1 MAPLSNA
8 HHIYLLNSRG
18 ICPTTTQPIFP
29 GILAEPEIANLSW
42 AIPEKIQTGGLRI
55 YSFETPSGIS
65 NFLTLHL
72 EIPDKTKLNPWIFHK
87 IVLDPLDIPKPK
99 TKTPGNSTLFFLG
112 HAWKFHFLF
121 N

>member
-42 AIPEKIQTGGLRI
+42 AIPEKIQTGGLG
-55 YSFETPSGIS
+55 YTLLKPPLE
-65 NFLTLHL
+65 FL
-72 EIPDKTKLNPWIFHK
+72 IF
-87 IVLDPLDIPKPK
+87 
-99 TKTPGNSTLFFLG
+99 
-112 HAWKFHFLF
+112 
-121 N
+121 